1 METTINDISKVD
13 FKNTKSFS
21 EIINVKNLF
30 FDYFDKKILNNI
42 DISVYERDKILLIGA
57 NGAGKSTLLRVL
69 SGFHIPKSYDQF
81 NILGT
86 NSPNDQFNGLAY
98 LGNKWNRNISFYGT
112 TPYTADIRVDEMMKK
127 WQENNIKRRNE
138 LVSILNINLKWKMN
152 KVSDGERKRVQILL
166 ALLKPFKL
174 LIIDEFLYELD
185 IVIRDRFF
193 KYLDK
198 ECKIRNAAIIY
209 ATHIFDNLDKWANN
223 VIYISNGKC
232 NSKININKFN
242 INNNLYVSVKE
253 KLENDYQSTFAE
265 NNINPLQYG
274 PQYGYS
280 SGRLTLQNLFIN
292 SSN

>member
-1 METTINDISKVD
+1 M
-13 FKNTKSFS
+13 
-21 EIINVKNLF
+21 
-30 FDYFDKKILNNI
+30 
-42 DISVYERDKILLIGA
+42 
-57 NGAGKSTLLRVL
+57 
-69 SGFHIPKSYDQF
+69 
-81 NILGT
+81 
-86 NSPNDQFNGLAY
+86 
-98 LGNKWNRNISFYGT
+98 
-112 TPYTADIRVDEMMKK
+112 
-127 WQENNIKRRNE
+127 
-138 LVSILNINLKWKMN
+138 
-152 KVSDGERKRVQILL
+152 
-166 ALLKPFKL
+166 
-174 LIIDEFLYELD
+174 
-185 IVIRDRFF
+185 
-193 KYLDK
+193 DK

>member
-138 LVSILNINLKWKMN
+138 LVSILNIN
-152 KVSDGERKRVQILL
+152 SRC
-166 ALLKPFKL
+166 
-174 LIIDEFLYELD
+174 
-185 IVIRDRFF
+185 FF
-193 KYLDK
+193 S
-198 ECKIRNAAIIY
+198 N
-209 ATHIFDNLDKWANN
+209 
-223 VIYISNGKC
+223 IS
-232 NSKININKFN
+232 
-242 INNNLYVSVKE
+242 
-253 KLENDYQSTFAE
+253 
-265 NNINPLQYG
+265 
-274 PQYGYS
+274 
-280 SGRLTLQNLFIN
+280 LFIDSGILN
-292 SSN
+292 FLAFISPFILNIISSIVV

>member
-1 METTINDISKVD
+1 MDNTPK
-13 FKNTKSFS
+13 KNNLKLA
-21 EIINVKNLF
+21 EIVNVKKMF

-42 DISVYERDKILLIGA
+42 DISVNEGDKILLIGA

-69 SGFHIPKSYDQF
+69 SGFHIPKSYDYF
-81 NILGT
+81 NILGS

-98 LGNKWNRNISFYGT
+98 LGNKWSRNISFCGT
-112 TPYTADIRVDEMMKK
+112 APYTADIKAGEMMKQ
-127 WQENNIKRRNE
+127 WQEDNIERRNE
-138 LVSILNINLKWKMN
+138 LVKILNINLEWKMN

-198 ECKIRNAAIIY
+198 ECQLRKSAIIY

-232 NSKININKFN
+232 DDKINISKFD
-242 INNNLYVSVKE
+242 INNNLYLSVKE
-253 KLENDYQSTFAE
+253 KLANDYKYTLIKT
-265 NNINPLQYG
+265 NIDPLKYG

-280 SGRLTLQNLFIN
+280 SGRLSFKKFDLQ
-292 SSN
+292 

>member
-1 METTINDISKVD
+1 MNNATGNKVVTTNQKYSKNKD
-13 FKNTKSFS
+13 FI
-21 EIINVKNLF
+21 EIVNIKKMF
-30 FDYFDKKILNNI
+30 FDYFDKRILKNI
-42 DISVYERDKILLIGA
+42 DISVYEGDKILLIGA

-69 SGFHIPKSYDQF
+69 AGFHIPKSYDNF

-98 LGNKWNRNISFYGT
+98 LGNKWNRNVSFCGI
-112 TPYTADIRVDEMMKK
+112 TPYTVDIKAGEMMQK
-127 WQENNIKRRNE
+127 WQEDNIERRNE
-138 LVSILNINLKWKMN
+138 LVKILDINLEWKMN

-193 KYLDK
+193 KYLDN
-198 ECKIRNAAIIY
+198 ECKLRNAAIIY

-232 NSKININKFN
+232 ERKFN
-242 INNNLYVSVKE
+242 INDFNKNNNLYISVK
-253 KLENDYQSTFAE
+253 
-265 NNINPLQYG
+265 
-274 PQYGYS
+274 
-280 SGRLTLQNLFIN
+280 
-292 SSN
+292 